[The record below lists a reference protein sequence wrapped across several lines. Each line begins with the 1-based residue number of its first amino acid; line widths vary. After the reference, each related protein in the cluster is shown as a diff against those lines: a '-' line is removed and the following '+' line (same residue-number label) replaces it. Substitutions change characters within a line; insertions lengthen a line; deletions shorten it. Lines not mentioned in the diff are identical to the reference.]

1 MEYLFHF
8 AQRFGARGRSFIR
21 RAFADHVLNRPAA
34 RRRVKLSDADTSR
47 AGRTVL
53 NSIPVTSES
62 PAASPANNENTP
74 PSTAGMT
81 TKVVKGSLWTLAGQ
95 VAPLG
100 VSLFATPFVIRLL
113 GAEGYGVLI
122 LVSLIPTYLGFAD
135 LGMGLAS
142 TKFAS
147 EAYAAGDAEREARTV
162 RTAAVIALCTSVPVA
177 VAVFLFSGRLVTLFN
192 VPEHLAW
199 EASAALKVASVT
211 FVLNFLNQIFNTP
224 QLTRL
229 RMDLNTFVNSGF
241 RILGIAAT
249 PIVIYLGGGIL
260 GAVIVLLAAALL
272 TLGGHVYMSGRLLP
286 PLFDI
291 SLDRN
296 AIRPL
301 LKFGGPIVASGVAA
315 VLLANLEKGILPWLT
330 SVKELAFYSVAFNF
344 SSMLTMF
351 SSSMSQSLLPAFAQL
366 FELRSTDALNSLWN
380 RAIRINLLLLPMLLV
395 VLYFISPYFFEV
407 WAGHE
412 FRVNSSRPFHFL
424 LIGLAFH
431 LLTYLPYTALLAKG
445 LTHVLAKLYL
455 IELPF
460 YCIAAFFLIRRFG
473 AIGAAIA
480 WSVRIITD
488 NLLLFF
494 LVSRGSELKCDW
506 RKQGKTIS
514 AGLIFLPILGL
525 DLAFTI
531 SVPVLFGLVIF
542 SLAAYVA
549 IVAWFVAEAEETAWL
564 LGRFRRLSI

>member
-1 MEYLFHF
+1 
-8 AQRFGARGRSFIR
+8 
-21 RAFADHVLNRPAA
+21 
-34 RRRVKLSDADTSR
+34 
-47 AGRTVL
+47 
-53 NSIPVTSES
+53 
-62 PAASPANNENTP
+62 
-74 PSTAGMT
+74 
-81 TKVVKGSLWTLAGQ
+81 
-95 VAPLG
+95 
-100 VSLFATPFVIRLL
+100 
-113 GAEGYGVLI
+113 
-122 LVSLIPTYLGFAD
+122 
-135 LGMGLAS
+135 
-142 TKFAS
+142 
-147 EAYAAGDAEREARTV
+147 
-162 RTAAVIALCTSVPVA
+162 
-177 VAVFLFSGRLVTLFN
+177 SGRLVTLFN

-431 LLTYLPYTALLAKG
+431 LLTYLPYTALL
-445 LTHVLAKLYL
+445 
-455 IELPF
+455 
-460 YCIAAFFLIRRFG
+460 
-473 AIGAAIA
+473 
-480 WSVRIITD
+480 
-488 NLLLFF
+488 
-494 LVSRGSELKCDW
+494 
-506 RKQGKTIS
+506 
-514 AGLIFLPILGL
+514 
-525 DLAFTI
+525 
-531 SVPVLFGLVIF
+531 
-542 SLAAYVA
+542 
-549 IVAWFVAEAEETAWL
+549 
-564 LGRFRRLSI
+564 

>member
-1 MEYLFHF
+1 MQEI
-8 AQRFGARGRSFIR
+8 AEPSA
-21 RAFADHVLNRPAA
+21 VTTENR
-34 RRRVKLSDADTSR
+34 
-47 AGRTVL
+47 
-53 NSIPVTSES
+53 
-62 PAASPANNENTP
+62 

-147 EAYAAGDAEREARTV
+147 EAYAAGDADREARTV

-177 VAVFLFSGRLVTLFN
+177 VLVFLFSGRLVTLFN

-241 RILGIAAT
+241 RILGIVAT

-260 GAVIVLLAAALL
+260 GAVIVLFAAALL

-296 AIRPL
+296 AIRPIV
-301 LKFGGPIVASGVAA
+301 KFGSSVASAFVAS
-315 VLLANLEKGILPWLT
+315 VLLMNGEKIVLT
-330 SVKELAFYSVAFNF
+330 KVVSVEALAFYSVAFTLAMMMT
-344 SSMLTMF
+344 SM
-351 SSSMSQSLLPAFAQL
+351 SSSLTQSLIPAFSQLLDDDMQSRLAQL
-366 FELRSTDALNSLWN
+366 YSRALRV
-380 RAIRINLLLLPMLLV
+380 NLVVVLPMLISAFV
-395 VLYFISPYFFEV
+395 VAKEFFTI
-407 WAGHE
+407 WAGE
-412 FRVNSSRPFHFL
+412 AFGRESTFPFYIL
-424 LIGLAFH
+424 LIGIAAAVNNYAAVSL
-431 LLTYLPYTALLAKG
+431 LLATG
-445 LTHVLAKLYL
+445 RADLISKLYWA
-455 IELPF
+455 ELVPYLF
-460 YCIAAFFLIRRFG
+460 LATILTIALG
-473 AIGAAIA
+473 AVGAAIA
-480 WSVRIITD
+480 WSTRAIVDTLIFTRLARNWIKGSFIIFPRGTLRLLALPTFLGPPVLTALGTDRISIVSILVLVVGLSLYTMFTWKG
-488 NLLLFF
+488 LLLPDERRWITNR
-494 LVSRGSELKCDW
+494 LNVALSR
-506 RKQGKTIS
+506 
-514 AGLIFLPILGL
+514 
-525 DLAFTI
+525 
-531 SVPVLFGLVIF
+531 
-542 SLAAYVA
+542 
-549 IVAWFVAEAEETAWL
+549 
-564 LGRFRRLSI
+564 

>member
-8 AQRFGARGRSFIR
+8 AQHFTTRRWSFIR
-21 RAFADHVLNRPAA
+21 RAFGIRTQRPAA
-34 RRRVKLSDADTSR
+34 TRNASR
-47 AGRTVL
+47 SVL
-53 NSIPVTSES
+53 KSTPVTSE
-62 PAASPANNENTP
+62 PLAASPAETENIP

-177 VAVFLFSGRLVTLFN
+177 VLVFLLSGRLVTLFN

-199 EASAALKVASVT
+199 EASAALKVTSVT

-241 RILGIAAT
+241 RILGIIAT

-260 GAVIVLLAAALL
+260 GAVIVLFAAALL
-272 TLGGHVYMSGRLLP
+272 TLGGHIYMSGRLLP

-301 LKFGGPIVASGVAA
+301 LKFGGALGLAGIAFLLLNNVEKAIVTYVAS
-315 VLLANLEKGILPWLT
+315 P
-330 SVKELAFYSVAFNF
+330 KELAYYSVAFTLAGMMTLL
-344 SSMLTMF
+344 SYSIA
-351 SSSMSQSLLPAFAQL
+351 QSLIPAFSR
-366 FELRSTDALNSLWN
+366 LRIADSGEFQALYS
-380 RAIRINLLLLPMLLV
+380 RVVRLLV
-395 VLYFISPYFFEV
+395 ICMMPIG
-407 WAGHE
+407 AA
-412 FRVNSSRPFHFL
+412 L
-424 LIGLAFH
+424 LIGAKVFISLWAGTSFVGESTTPFYI
-431 LLTYLPYTALLAKG
+431 LLGGAMLYILSYVPSSALYAAGRSDLVAKLFWAELFLYLPLVWFLTNWLGISGAALAWSIRASVDAIVMFTLARLNQGVALPTKG
-445 LTHVLAKLYL
+445 LWRLSPAL
-455 IELPF
+455 ILMLLPVCIYF
-460 YCIAAFFLIRRFG
+460 YFDWLMPFV
-473 AIGAAIA
+473 AIA
-480 WSVRIITD
+480 FLACLAGYVL
-488 NLLLFF
+488 NLW
-494 LVSRGSELKCDW
+494 KW
-506 RKQGKTIS
+506 
-514 AGLIFLPILGL
+514 GLEAAERSWIR
-525 DLAFTI
+525 DRM
-531 SVPVLFGLVIF
+531 VFGDR
-542 SLAAYVA
+542 STTY
-549 IVAWFVAEAEETAWL
+549 
-564 LGRFRRLSI
+564 GC

>member
-8 AQRFGARGRSFIR
+8 AQHFTTRRWSFIR
-21 RAFADHVLNRPAA
+21 RAFGIRTQGPAA
-34 RRRVKLSDADTSR
+34 TRNTSR
-47 AGRTVL
+47 SVL
-53 NSIPVTSES
+53 KSTPVTSE
-62 PAASPANNENTP
+62 PLAASPAETENIP

-162 RTAAVIALCTSVPVA
+162 RTAAVIALCTSIPIA
-177 VAVFLFSGRLVTLFN
+177 VLVFLLSGRLVTLFN
-192 VPEHLAW
+192 VPEDLAW

-241 RILGIAAT
+241 RILGIIAT

-260 GAVIVLLAAALL
+260 GAVIVLFAAALL
-272 TLGGHVYMSGRLLP
+272 TLGGHIYMSGRLLP

-301 LKFGGPIVASGVAA
+301 LKFGGAFAISAIASLFLVHGEKVVLARIVSVSA
-315 VLLANLEKGILPWLT
+315 LAY
-330 SVKELAFYSVAFNF
+330 YSVAFTLANIV
-344 SSMLTMF
+344 TMF
-351 SSSMSQSLLPAFAQL
+351 FVSLIQSLIPAFSQL
-366 FELRSTDALNSLWN
+366 TGPDQKDLFDRLYGRIVRLN
-380 RAIRINLLLLPMLLV
+380 AVMLFPVLAVLCV
-395 VLYFISPYFFEV
+395 VAKPFFSV
-407 WAGHE
+407 WAGAE
-412 FRVNSSRPFHFL
+412 FGQNSTIPFYIL
-424 LIGLAFH
+424 TIGLMFN
-431 LLTYLPYTALLAKG
+431 LLANIPY
-445 LTHVLAKLYL
+445 AA
-455 IELPF
+455 
-460 YCIAAFFLIRRFG
+460 IAAFGRTDIFAKVYWIQLVIYLALVIVLVQHFGIYGAAAAWSLRMISDAIMLAIISRRVLKVTFGHSKDIRRLFLSG
-473 AIGAAIA
+473 A
-480 WSVRIITD
+480 
-488 NLLLFF
+488 LLTPIF
-494 LVSRGSELKCDW
+494 LVL
-506 RKQGKTIS
+506 
-514 AGLIFLPILGL
+514 FLTQSQ
-525 DLAFTI
+525 AF
-531 SVPVLFGLVIF
+531 LLV
-542 SLAAYVA
+542 AVA
-549 IVAWFVAEAEETAWL
+549 IICVLANILYSWKRILETEERGWL
-564 LGRFRRLSI
+564 LGLPKKSSLLVHFSSKLA

>member
-8 AQRFGARGRSFIR
+8 AQHFTTHRWSFIR
-21 RAFADHVLNRPAA
+21 RAFGVCVQRPAA
-34 RRRVKLSDADTSR
+34 TRNASR
-47 AGRTVL
+47 SVL
-53 NSIPVTSES
+53 KSTPVTSE
-62 PAASPANNENTP
+62 PLAASPAETENIP

-162 RTAAVIALCTSVPVA
+162 RTAAVIALCTSIPIA
-177 VAVFLFSGRLVTLFN
+177 VLVFLLSGRLVTLFN

-199 EASAALKVASVT
+199 EASAALKVTSVT

-260 GAVIVLLAAALL
+260 GAVIVLFAAALL
-272 TLGGHVYMSGRLLP
+272 TLGGHIYMSGRLLP

-301 LKFGGPIVASGVAA
+301 LKFGGALGLSAVAS
-315 VLLANLEKGILPWLT
+315 VLLVNLEKLVLTRLT
-330 SVKELAFYSVAFNF
+330 SVENLAYYSVAFTLAGMTSLF
-344 SSMLTMF
+344 STAMI
-351 SSSMSQSLLPAFAQL
+351 QSLIPAFSQLLNSGEETELL
-366 FELRSTDALNSLWN
+366 FERGIVINS
-380 RAIRINLLLLPMLLV
+380 IVLLPLLV
-395 VLYFISPYFFEV
+395 LLAVIAKPFFTI
-407 WAGHE
+407 WAGAE
-412 FRVNSSRPFHFL
+412 FGDAS
-424 LIGLAFH
+424 
-431 LLTYLPYTALLAKG
+431 T
-445 LTHVLAKLYL
+445 
-455 IELPF
+455 LPF
-460 YCIAAFFLIRRFG
+460 YVLLFGLGLNIPAIVPYSLLLANGKTKVIARLYWGELVPYLFLTVVLTYYYGTVGAALAWSARLIVDGTAFFLIGRRLLPAGRIQLKHSKTALIFG
-473 AIGAAIA
+473 ALILVPPALSIG
-480 WSVRIITD
+480 VFE
-488 NLLLFF
+488 NFVL
-494 LVSRGSELKCDW
+494 
-506 RKQGKTIS
+506 QIS
-514 AGLIFLPILGL
+514 IYAV
-525 DLAFTI
+525 A
-531 SVPVLFGLVIF
+531 
-542 SLAAYVA
+542 LAAFATYVWRR
-549 IVAWFVAEAEETAWL
+549 VL
-564 LGRFRRLSI
+564 LGEDRVWFMSRIGGVLGERFSN